1 MNPWEDFINLN
12 ELKKFERWICSKLK
26 SSKMASNQM
35 SITQGLAELK
45 LLDKRIKNLIE
56 DNVDGIDGP
65 YCFRFIAVNTKTNQ
79 VDAEK
84 LKREAQATYQSF
96 NALIKRRDQIKRAI
110 IMKNATTPVRIGTW
124 EGTVAEAIE
133 QKSSMVYKQTLLY
146 NMKRQV
152 SDMTESMKTEQKSVS
167 DRLDRLLATEMGKD
181 MKTNPEVVAAL
192 STSFETNNKIT
203 LLDPLESG
211 KVITALEDEIETFTT
226 NVDWVLSEAN
236 SKTLITV
243 GS

>member
-1 MNPWEDFINLN
+1 
-12 ELKKFERWICSKLK
+12 
-26 SSKMASNQM
+26 M

-65 YCFRFIAVNTKTNQ
+65 YCFRFIAVNTKASQ

-84 LKREAQATYQSF
+84 LKKDAQAAYQSF
-96 NALIKRRDQIKRAI
+96 NALVKRRDQIKRAI
-110 IMKNATTPVRIGTW
+110 IMKNATTSVRIGTW

-133 QKSSMVYKQTLLY
+133 QKSSMAYKRTLLY
-146 NMKRQV
+146 NMKKQV
-152 SDMTESMKTEQKSVS
+152 ADVTERLKTEQKTIS
-167 DRLDRLLATEMGKD
+167 DRLDRLLASEMGKD
-181 MKTNPEVVAAL
+181 MKTNPETVSLL
-192 STSFETNNKIT
+192 SASFEANNKIT

-211 KVITALEDEIETFTT
+211 KVIKALDEEIETFTT

-243 GS
+243 GPPTSIIASAVENFGC

>member
-1 MNPWEDFINLN
+1 
-12 ELKKFERWICSKLK
+12 
-26 SSKMASNQM
+26 MASNQM

-56 DNVDGIDGP
+56 DNYNEPDGP
-65 YCFRFIAVNTKTNQ
+65 YCFRFIAVSTKTNR

-84 LKREAQATYQSF
+84 MKKDALATYQSF

-110 IMKNATTPVRIGTW
+110 IMKNATTPVCIGTW

-133 QKSSMVYKQTLLY
+133 QKSSMAYKRTLLY
-146 NMKRQV
+146 SMKKQV
-152 SDMTESMKTEQKSVS
+152 AEVTERLKTEQKSVS
-167 DRLDRLLATEMGKD
+167 ERLDRLLATEMGKD

-211 KVITALEDEIETFTT
+211 KVITALEEEIENFTT